1 MGNIILTLPY
11 PEGGHND
18 PPYQL
23 WSLAAPRVRL
33 GLVHYPYEFGH
44 MGANYDLDP
53 KKVWKFQLCLC
64 YASCDE
70 MIKNSPDKVGL
81 TNWATAHSI

>member
-1 MGNIILTLPY
+1 
-11 PEGGHND
+11 
-18 PPYQL
+18 
-23 WSLAAPRVRL
+23 
-33 GLVHYPYEFGH
+33 

-53 KKVWKFQLCLC
+53 KKVWKFQLCLS

-81 TNWATAHSI
+81 SEENVSGAERYFYFE